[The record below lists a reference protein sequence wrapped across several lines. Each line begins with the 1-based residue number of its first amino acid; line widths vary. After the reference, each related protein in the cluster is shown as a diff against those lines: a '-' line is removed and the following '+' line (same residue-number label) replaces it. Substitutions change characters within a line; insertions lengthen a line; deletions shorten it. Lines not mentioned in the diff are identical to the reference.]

1 MKEETLSFLGLL
13 RKGGNLIIGK
23 AVEGALKKS
32 ALIIVAADA
41 GEAVKKSIV
50 DKASYYQK
58 KVLLIGKKEELGNAL
73 GYPEISLLAILHPK
87 AAKKVLLLEGLDRR
101 KEQYE
106 EKQ

>member
-50 DKASYYQK
+50 DKASYYQ
-58 KVLLIGKKEELGNAL
+58 INYHIHHNE
-73 GYPEISLLAILHPK
+73 YDYI
-87 AAKKVLLLEGLDRR
+87 
-101 KEQYE
+101 QC
-106 EKQ
+106 